1 MCVAAVAQIYP
12 LDQWRGTPGQG
23 CIPCCDDGC
32 ILCSDDVVLV
42 APRGVRVLYGNGQN
56 NVVMPCYGAVGMG
69 RRLKLPPLLLP
80 PFVLVLV
87 VLRAVGPILSVAF
100 PVGRSSVLSF
110 VDGCGPGS
118 SVVLQEEPLGD
129 LLRGTVPL
137 GDEAVSA
144 KICGVP
150 LSSAP

>member
-1 MCVAAVAQIYP
+1 MLY
-12 LDQWRGTPGQG
+12 GSGQ
-23 CIPCCDDGC
+23 DN
-32 ILCSDDVVLV
+32 VVL
-42 APRGVRVLYGNGQN
+42 PRNGAVRV
-56 NVVMPCYGAVGMG
+56 G
-69 RRLKLPPLLLP
+69 RRLKLPALLLP

-87 VLRAVGPILSVAF
+87 VECTVGPILSVAF
-100 PVGRSSVLSF
+100 PVGGSSVLSF

>member
-1 MCVAAVAQIYP
+1 MSG
-12 LDQWRGTPGQG
+12 RGCTGLSTAGLHGGGQ
-23 CIPCCDDGC
+23 DK
-32 ILCSDDVVLV
+32 VVL
-42 APRGVRVLYGNGQN
+42 PRYGVVRV
-56 NVVMPCYGAVGMG
+56 G
-69 RRLKLPPLLLP
+69 RRLKSPASLLP
-80 PFVLVLV
+80 PFVLALV

-129 LLRGTVPL
+129 LLRGPVPL
-137 GDEAVSA
+137 GDEALSA
-144 KICGVP
+144 QIRGVP

>member
-1 MCVAAVAQIYP
+1 M
-12 LDQWRGTPGQG
+12 
-23 CIPCCDDGC
+23 
-32 ILCSDDVVLV
+32 
-42 APRGVRVLYGNGQN
+42 LYGSGQN
-56 NVVMPCYGAVGMG
+56 NVVLPSYGTVRMG
-69 RRLKLPPLLLP
+69 RRLKLPTLLLP

-87 VLRAVGPILSVAF
+87 VVRAVGPTLSVAF
-100 PVGRSSVLSF
+100 PMGGSSVLSF

-118 SVVLQEEPLGD
+118 SVVLHVEPLGD